1 VEKRRT
7 INISFIEVVRIN
19 ISSLENCDRL
29 DFNYTIMRSEQIKL
43 DSERKLENI
52 KFELAEKLEINEKKR
67 AHVVK
72 VATSFGW
79 LAILMIFLLFL
90 ISILIDCQKLI
101 SYLKKYYCIKTKRR
115 LIYVNPQKEKRKR
128 ESVFKQL

>member
-1 VEKRRT
+1 M
-7 INISFIEVVRIN
+7 VRIN